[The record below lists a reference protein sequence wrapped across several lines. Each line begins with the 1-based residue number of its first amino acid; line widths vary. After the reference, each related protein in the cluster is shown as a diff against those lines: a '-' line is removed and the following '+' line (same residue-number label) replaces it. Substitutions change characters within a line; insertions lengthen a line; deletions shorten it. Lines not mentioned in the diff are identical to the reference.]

1 MRKYAGYRFHNIYAC
16 EQFEGQR
23 NTLTKKRKSRG
34 RSKGGKGHSD
44 QVQCS
49 NCGTLVPKDK
59 AKKLTTRV
67 GLVEPMLA
75 RELRA
80 QGAYIATSRTLKFY
94 CVSCAVHFGL
104 VKVRA
109 KDERR
114 LR

>member
-1 MRKYAGYRFHNIYAC
+1 M
-16 EQFEGQR
+16 
-23 NTLTKKRKSRG
+23 TKKRKSRG

-44 QVQCS
+44 LVQCS

-80 QGAYIATSRTLKFY
+80 QGAYIATSRILKFY

-114 LR
+114 FR

>member
-1 MRKYAGYRFHNIYAC
+1 MHVNSMLCQANIM
-16 EQFEGQR
+16 
-23 NTLTKKRKSRG
+23 TKKRKSRG
-34 RSKGGKGHSD
+34 RSKGGKGRSD
-44 QVQCS
+44 LVQCS

-80 QGAYIATSRTLKFY
+80 QGAYIATSRTLKHY

-114 LR
+114 FR